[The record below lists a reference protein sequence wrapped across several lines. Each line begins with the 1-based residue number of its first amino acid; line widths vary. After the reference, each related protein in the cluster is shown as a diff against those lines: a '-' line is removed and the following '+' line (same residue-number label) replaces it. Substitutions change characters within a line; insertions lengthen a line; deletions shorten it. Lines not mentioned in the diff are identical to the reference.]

1 MGRRIRHSSAR
12 RINAP
17 EQTAI
22 YKTPQKLHL
31 VCRRYPASR
40 PPCSRCCVMTPSIIF
55 AYQSSTAAHFHF
67 SHLMINLARPMAQL
81 YLRSWIAPP
90 HYDMQTC
97 ADNSSCRYFASI
109 KIAACSRGHPLQS
122 RKTIQLVLP
131 HHRHHGRK
139 LAPFH
144 SWILHLADLRYEA
157 SPFQAAA
164 LIGREASILSTCTI
178 ISRHHSLLSL
188 SLHRALTPSK
198 SHRSIL
204 CINRGIN
211 KKIGEFPQGM
221 SETQDTTPLGKTPN
235 EQCPLFSSQQRLRD
249 PLPYTYSKDCS

>member
-1 MGRRIRHSSAR
+1 MGRRSRHSSAR

-122 RKTIQLVLP
+122 RKSHPAGSSSSSSSREKVSSISLVDITSCRLEVRSQP
-131 HHRHHGRK
+131 LSGRCAHRK
-139 LAPFH
+139 
-144 SWILHLADLRYEA
+144 
-157 SPFQAAA
+157 
-164 LIGREASILSTCTI
+164 EASILSTCTI

-204 CINRGIN
+204 CIKRGIN
-211 KKIGEFPQGM
+211 KKVGEFPQGM
-221 SETQDTTPLGKTPN
+221 SETQETTPLGKTPN
-235 EQCPLFSSQQRLRD
+235 EQCPLFTSQQI
-249 PLPYTYSKDCS
+249 PQGFSSIHIQ